1 MKCFKARKAVL
12 ASLLFFGVVSTL
24 SGCGRWNKPAA
35 TPSSTTT
42 VSSTVPVNGASAVA
56 TGNKLTVTF
65 SEPMDPASINKD
77 SFILRQGGAVVAG
90 TVSYFGVTAVFTPPA
105 GGLAPGTLYDAT
117 VTTGARDL
125 AGAALANDYHWSF
138 TTGSAVDGT
147 RPTVSATV
155 PAPGAIGVATGSR
168 LSATFSEAMDPET
181 INAASFTLKQ
191 GATVVPGSVS
201 YSGVTALF
209 TPTSALSATL
219 PYSATITTLAK
230 DLGGNALAVDFVWSF
245 TSGVAA
251 DTAAPTVSSTV
262 PVQSAT
268 GVAIGSKLTATFSE
282 AMNPLTISTTTFTL
296 KQGTTTVA
304 GTVNYQGANVDFTPA
319 VNLTPGTLYSATI
332 TTGAQDLAGNGLA
345 SNHVWSFTTSSA
357 SDSIRPTV
365 SSTAPA
371 AGGAGIITNTKLTAT
386 FSEPMD
392 PLTLTAATF
401 TLSQGATVVPG
412 TVTASGQ
419 TAVFTPATSLTVGL
433 SYSATIT
440 TGARDLGGNGLA
452 NNFTW
457 SFTPSAAADLINPTL
472 TLTVPASA
480 ATGAG
485 VNQAVSVTFSE
496 DMDPATLTTANFTLK
511 KGLVSIVGTVSYDT
525 ASRIATFTPL
535 NPLALNTTYTA
546 LIAAGASD
554 LAGNPLASSL
564 PPNPWNFTTA
574 ATAAALP
581 AAVTV
586 NLRSIAQF
594 GAVGGKGITSSGNT
608 LITGDV
614 ATTSAS
620 TLVVGLT
627 DGNGSGNAYSPA
639 GNPGIVN
646 GKIYTAPPA
655 PGDAISMAVA
665 TQAQTDAQIAFD
677 ATSPASLPGGIAQT
691 PELGGL
697 TLPPGIYSSGTSFN
711 MTNVDLTLDAQ
722 GDPNAVWVFQSS
734 STLTVGT
741 NVKVILIK
749 GALAKN
755 VYWHV
760 SSAAT
765 LKAGS
770 QMKGT
775 ILAFSGVSLGTG
787 ARLDG
792 RAISLVG
799 GPVTMLGNIINLP

>member
-12 ASLLFFGVVSTL
+12 ASMLFFGLVSVL
-24 SGCGRWNKPAA
+24 PGCGRWNKPAD

-42 VSSTVPVNGASAVA
+42 VSSTVPVNGATAVA

-65 SEPMDPASINKD
+65 SEPMDPASLNTD
-77 SFILRQGGAVVAG
+77 SFTLKQGGTVVAG
-90 TVSYFGVTAVFTPPA
+90 TVSYSGVTAVFTPPA
-105 GGLAPGTLYDAT
+105 GGLSAGRLYDAT
-117 VTTGARDL
+117 ITTGAKDL

-138 TTGSAVDGT
+138 TTGAAADGT
-147 RPTVSATV
+147 RPTVSFSV
-155 PAPGAIGVATGSR
+155 PAPGASGVAPGSR
-168 LSATFSEAMDPET
+168 LSATFSEPMDPES
-181 INAASFTLKQ
+181 ISAASFTVKQ
-191 GATVVPGSVS
+191 GATVVPGTVS

-209 TPTSALSATL
+209 TPTTALSATL
-219 PYSATITTLAK
+219 PYSATITTLAR
-230 DLGGNALAVDFVWSF
+230 DLGGNALA
-245 TSGVAA
+245 A
-251 DTAAPTVSSTV
+251 D
-262 PVQSAT
+262 
-268 GVAIGSKLTATFSE
+268 
-282 AMNPLTISTTTFTL
+282 
-296 KQGTTTVA
+296 
-304 GTVNYQGANVDFTPA
+304 Y
-319 VNLTPGTLYSATI
+319 
-332 TTGAQDLAGNGLA
+332 
-345 SNHVWSFTTSSA
+345 VWSFTT
-357 SDSIRPTV
+357 
-365 SSTAPA
+365 
-371 AGGAGIITNTKLTAT
+371 G
-386 FSEPMD
+386 
-392 PLTLTAATF
+392 
-401 TLSQGATVVPG
+401 
-412 TVTASGQ
+412 
-419 TAVFTPATSLTVGL
+419 
-433 SYSATIT
+433 
-440 TGARDLGGNGLA
+440 
-452 NNFTW
+452 
-457 SFTPSAAADLINPTL
+457 AAADLINPTL

-480 ATGAG
+480 AAGVG
-485 VNQAVSVTFSE
+485 VNQAVSATFSE

-511 KGLVSIVGTVSYDT
+511 KGLTSIVGTVSYDT

-535 NPLALNTTYTA
+535 SPLALNTTYTA

-554 LAGNPLASSL
+554 LAGNPLAGGL
-564 PPNPWNFTTA
+564 APNPWSFTTA
-574 ATAAALP
+574 ATAAAQP

-594 GAVGGKGITSSGNT
+594 AAVGGKGITSSGNT

-620 TLVVGLT
+620 TLVIGLT

-677 ATSPASLPGGIAQT
+677 ATSPASLPGGVAQT

-697 TLPPGIYSSGTSFN
+697 TLAPGIYSSGTSFN
-711 MTNVDLTLDAQ
+711 MTSVDLTLDAQ

-741 NVKVILIK
+741 NVKIILIK

-765 LKAGS
+765 LQAGS

-775 ILAFSGVSLGTG
+775 VLAFSGVSLGTG

-799 GPVTMLGNIINLP
+799 GPVTMLGNIISLP